1 MARESDLGPS
11 LGLGPSSGGVAQLV
25 VACVRESAMRE
36 GAQGGGGGLV
46 MSVQQGEV
54 VGETECW
61 PRPRPRVCGSKRG
74 KIWTAGGRLVLEH

>member
-36 GAQGGGGGLV
+36 GVQGGGLV

-54 VGETECW
+54 VGEVEFW
-61 PRPRPRVCGSKRG
+61 PRPRPRLWLNK
-74 KIWTAGGRLVLEH
+74 L

>member
-1 MARESDLGPS
+1 MARESDLGQS

-36 GAQGGGGGLV
+36 GVQGGGLV

-54 VGETECW
+54 VGEVEFW
-61 PRPRPRVCGSKRG
+61 PGPRPRLWLNK
-74 KIWTAGGRLVLEH
+74 L

>member
-1 MARESDLGPS
+1 MARESDLGQS

-36 GAQGGGGGLV
+36 GVDGGGLV

-54 VGETECW
+54 VGEVEFW
-61 PRPRPRVCGSKRG
+61 PRPKPRVWLQK
-74 KIWTAGGRLVLEH
+74 L

>member
-1 MARESDLGPS
+1 MARESDLGQS

-36 GAQGGGGGLV
+36 GVQGGGLV

-54 VGETECW
+54 VGEVEFW
-61 PRPRPRVCGSKRG
+61 PRPRPRLWLNK
-74 KIWTAGGRLVLEH
+74 L

>member
-1 MARESDLGPS
+1 MARESDLGQS

-36 GAQGGGGGLV
+36 GVEGGGLV

-54 VGETECW
+54 VGEVEFW
-61 PRPRPRVCGSKRG
+61 PRPRPRLWLNK
-74 KIWTAGGRLVLEH
+74 L